1 MGFRPMIKIDST
13 LIEFNSGKSESYKKH
28 LENIEE
34 LLERTLSSLIACL
47 LFDINE

>member
-13 LIEFNSGKSESYKKH
+13 LIEFNSGRNDTYKDH

-34 LLERTLSSLIACL
+34 LLKRTFFL
-47 LFDINE
+47 